1 VEFVE
6 RSFGV
11 GGGLLGEVR
20 YTFEAE
26 EGGSTSSEPPP
37 ARHSSWWD

>member
-26 EGGSTSSEPPP
+26 EGGQQVE
-37 ARHSSWWD
+37 